1 MHLIDFLLIDDV
13 NDLIESILDL
23 CLFLFVPY
31 KARSCCVLQ
40 DSVIMLFHKS
50 RRAKVFVL
58 VLTSKLRH
66 ILIVWQVKRSSRRR
80 AMRRWILW
88 VMSDGDRF
96 SLNRGKDVLSIK
108 LAIFALCSVHDLYIN
123 VTEMPACASVILIVS
138 EDWLSCCKLSTSLAC
153 TFIKH
158 ELTIL
163 ERS

>member
-31 KARSCCVLQ
+31 KARCCCVLQ

-50 RRAKVFVL
+50 RWAKVFVL
-58 VLTSKLRH
+58 ALTTKLRYT
-66 ILIVWQVKRSSRRR
+66 LIVWQVEGSSRRW
-80 AMRRWILW
+80 AVRRLILR
-88 VMSDGDRF
+88 VVSDGYRF
-96 SLNRGKDVLSIK
+96 SLNWWEDVLSIK

-123 VTEMPACASVILIVS
+123 VTEMPTCASVILIVS
-138 EDWLSCCKLSTSLAC
+138 EDWFSCCKLSTGLAC

-158 ELTIL
+158 KLRVL